1 MKGLVALAVM
11 ALLAVPLSPAVLP
24 QAAFAQS
31 NDNDFTPLNSRIR
44 RERQFPLEPRS
55 VFNPGQ
61 MSSVG
66 RKRSRNMADQ
76 FARCLWSRSNEKGYD
91 LLARTDYGFVNF
103 QQIGLG
109 GNRVMELYPIR
120 TCLSRVANTQNSGV
134 SLRYTAD
141 AMRRWYLQAAYLDLY
156 ADGPSWYVPGNAVAE
171 RTYPLSATNFSVRV
185 LMDFTDCVVTEDP
198 HAADFYFRTTPDS
211 DEEGAAIQQVMPAL
225 GTCLP
230 AGQELEL
237 DPAML
242 RIWLGE
248 SLWHAARNSAPAS
261 ADAAEESE

>member
-1 MKGLVALAVM
+1 MKRLIALGALALVAMPLA
-11 ALLAVPLSPAVLP
+11 PAVLP
-24 QAAFAQS
+24 QEAHAQG

-61 MSSVG
+61 LSSVG
-66 RKRSRNMADQ
+66 RERSRNMADQ

-91 LLARTDYGFVNF
+91 LLERTDYGFVNF
-103 QQIGLG
+103 QQIGLS
-109 GNRVMELYPIR
+109 GNAVMELYPIR

-134 SLRYTAD
+134 SLRYTPD

-156 ADGPSWYVPGNAVAE
+156 PDGPAWYVPGNAVAE
-171 RTYPLSATNFSVRV
+171 RAYPLSATNPTVRG

-198 HAADFYFRTTPDS
+198 HAADFYFRTNPDS
-211 DEEGAAIQQVMPAL
+211 AEESAAIQQVMPSL

-230 AGQELEL
+230 AGQELEI

-261 ADAAEESE
+261 ADVAEESE